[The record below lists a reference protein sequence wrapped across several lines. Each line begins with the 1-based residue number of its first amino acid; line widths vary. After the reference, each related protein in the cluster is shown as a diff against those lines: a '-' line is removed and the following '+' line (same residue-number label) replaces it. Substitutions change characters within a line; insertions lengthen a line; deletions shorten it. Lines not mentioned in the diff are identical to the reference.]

1 MNTIQHNCAFGTLP
15 RTCSGCV
22 RSYVETLGNVFTGG
36 GVAPSSPSFPSPLAF
51 LPLLYG
57 NTTDLRCM
65 RWWATSL
72 SSSTSS
78 CTRLLRTRAVS
89 RSGKSTE
96 GTQREQREQRA
107 QREVRRTSSTFLH
120 VRRTLLT
127 FHFALLFHGPFH
139 LLHPLHQQP
148 PFLPARVLPRGR
160 FLCLCLF
167 LCFGLCHPFLTL
179 LLHRVSDFPCF
190 SFRVQC
196 CDQQPPQQVSQ
207 TQSTTNNCHHHQT
220 RPTTATT
227 TQPPHHQPTIHHNH
241 TP

>member
-1 MNTIQHNCAFGTLP
+1 VGDVALLVHVFVHQIAAHQSRLP
-15 RTCSGCV
+15 FWQEHR
-22 RSYVETLGNVFTGG
+22 
-36 GVAPSSPSFPSPLAF
+36 
-51 LPLLYG
+51 
-57 NTTDLRCM
+57 
-65 RWWATSL
+65 
-72 SSSTSS
+72 
-78 CTRLLRTRAVS
+78 
-89 RSGKSTE
+89 KSTE
-96 GTQREQREQRA
+96 STERAQRA

-148 PFLPARVLPRGR
+148 PFLPARVLPRGC

-167 LCFGLCHPFLTL
+167 LCFGLCHPFFTL

-196 CDQQPPQQVSQ
+196 CDQQPSQQVSQ
-207 TQSTTNNCHHHQT
+207 TQSTINNCHHHQT

-227 TQPPHHQPTIHHNH
+227 TTTTPTANQQSTTT